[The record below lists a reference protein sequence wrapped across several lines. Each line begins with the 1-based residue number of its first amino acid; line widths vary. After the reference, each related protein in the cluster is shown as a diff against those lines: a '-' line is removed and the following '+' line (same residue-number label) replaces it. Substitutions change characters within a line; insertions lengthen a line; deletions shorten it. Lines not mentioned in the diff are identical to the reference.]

1 MKKLKIVLLGIT
13 ILTGL
18 ILLSGCRTDVNDV
31 NGNSED
37 YRFIKIYD
45 NGSVKIYYDKETKVE
60 YAVRDNGHGG
70 TSMTLLVDADGKP
83 LLYQE

>member
-1 MKKLKIVLLGIT
+1 MKKVKIVLLGIM

-31 NGNSED
+31 NGNSEN
-37 YRFIKIYD
+37 YRFINIYQ
-45 NGSVKIYYDKETKVE
+45 NGSVRIYYDKETNVE
-60 YAVRDNGHGG
+60 YAVRDNGLGG